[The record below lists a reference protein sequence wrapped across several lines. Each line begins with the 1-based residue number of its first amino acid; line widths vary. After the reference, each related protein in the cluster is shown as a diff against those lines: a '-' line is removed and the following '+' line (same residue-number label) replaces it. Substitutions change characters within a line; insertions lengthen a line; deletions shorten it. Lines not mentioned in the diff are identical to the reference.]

1 MVTALLAEPPSTD
14 AFSRATNPVAIVD
27 LHGEYDITRRE
38 ELLAKLQGIP
48 VCDIAIIDMRQVTRL
63 DATSL
68 TCFMELRKR
77 LRRSGSGIVRLVGLS
92 PAFHGLFHIADRE
105 CSFEAFETVA
115 DALGEYGY
123 AVSRQHVN
131 TFATSRTEAYGA
143 LAGVL
148 NINRRVNSVL
158 VQEPSEAIYGGY
170 ANARGEISLFGESI
184 VYRVNFK
191 NNTIQQRPPLNAG
204 AQARYDAVEAG
215 EIFQYGNVC
224 FQRLSNAQ
232 IVEICA
238 SGSFR
243 VVPKVL

>member
-14 AFSRATNPVAIVD
+14 ASRATNPVAIVN
-27 LHGEYDITRRE
+27 LQGEYDITRRE
-38 ELLAKLQGIP
+38 GLRAKLQGIP

-68 TCFMELRKR
+68 TCFMELRER
-77 LRRSGSGIVRLVGLS
+77 LRRSGPGIVRLVGLS
-92 PAFHGLFHIADRE
+92 PAFHRLFHIADRE

-123 AVSRQHVN
+123 AVCRQDVD
-131 TFATSRTEAYGA
+131 TFATSRTEAHSA

-158 VQEPSEAIYGGY
+158 VQEPPEAIYGGY

-204 AQARYDAVEAG
+204 AQARYDAVQAG

-243 VVPKVL
+243 VVPKAL